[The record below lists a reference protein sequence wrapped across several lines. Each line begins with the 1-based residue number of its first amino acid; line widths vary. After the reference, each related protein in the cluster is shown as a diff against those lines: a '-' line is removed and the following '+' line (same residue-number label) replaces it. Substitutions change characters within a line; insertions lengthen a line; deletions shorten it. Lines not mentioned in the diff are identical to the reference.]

1 MKKLFLIP
9 IFTLLLSSVD
19 AQEIYN
25 SLSKYFEKNKVSKL
39 DNYLIKDGGIKVSH
53 KTLPNLLI
61 SEPSFRFDI
70 WEFEEY
76 EERCYIFRSNENE
89 KTYETQI
96 EYIEKNLLDNG
107 KDFYTIENTDYHAF
121 LQEQDGYEVLMVVIN
136 H

>member
-76 EERCYIFRSNENE
+76 EERYYIFRSNENE

-107 KDFYTIENTDYHAF
+107 KDFYTIEDIDYHAF

>member
-53 KTLPNLLI
+53 KTLPDLLI

-76 EERCYIFRSNENE
+76 EERYYIFRSNENE

>member
-53 KTLPNLLI
+53 KTLPDLLI
-61 SEPSFRFDI
+61 SEPSFRFDV

-76 EERCYIFRSNENE
+76 EERYYIFRSNENE